1 MKKYWDSNW
10 VNPFMKWGSVLIIKK
25 ILSSLFS
32 TIFNS
37 FSFLKY
43 AICIVFSILNFKKK
57 FVKKIFYY
65 ANYTSYFTMP
75 SAKKWQVNCI
85 THETVHAKAKIVGSC
100 YEKVHESKRTK
111 NSCYIW
117 IIFH

>member
-1 MKKYWDSNW
+1 MRKYWDSNW

-25 ILSSLFS
+25 TLSSLFS
-32 TIFNS
+32 TIYNS

-85 THETVHAKAKIVGSC
+85 THETVYMQKLKLLDHVMKKC
-100 YEKVHESKRTK
+100 MKVNALRTAA
-111 NSCYIW
+111 
-117 IIFH
+117 IFE